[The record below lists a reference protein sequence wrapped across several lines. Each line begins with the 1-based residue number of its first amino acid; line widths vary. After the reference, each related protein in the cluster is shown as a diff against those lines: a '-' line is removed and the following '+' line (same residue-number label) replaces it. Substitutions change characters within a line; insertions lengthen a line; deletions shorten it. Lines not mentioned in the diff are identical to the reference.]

1 MHPCDILTLLFY
13 NEIKKSKKLIK
24 QIMKRILLFSFLLS
38 IITVFSF
45 AIYFNA
51 AKAETLEECI
61 KKYQATG
68 LTYDNAKLKCSNI
81 QAPANTQVAP
91 ASQTQPSPAAVSP
104 SPTPTK
110 QNVPDTCIQKYMD
123 VYKLSYDEA
132 KMKCYPSQTQ
142 GQSIQTTSSPTS
154 TVEDCI
160 KRYTSQTGNTY
171 EDAKA
176 KCAAITPSVQ
186 PVTPFAQ
193 PITPRAVPQTFID
206 SCVKK
211 YMEVFSISS
220 DEAKLRCVNVPQASV
235 TTVQRIEKRSDCAD
249 LENELTKLSEKL
261 RLTKTEQESANIV
274 VEIRRMKEKIISSC
288 KTTAAVSVDPC
299 TAARKQVFEYEEQL
313 KKGVSSAEQ
322 TKIKKAVETQKTRLQ
337 NCGVQEP
344 TPGVKNPCDEIL
356 SLRNTYEAMLAKE
369 IQIKELVQNGQLNKS
384 ALNDLHRQMEFMK
397 KRIEQMQF
405 ACQQGNVTVEESP
418 CSRLTK
424 LEMLYSQ
431 NQDQNVANEIIT
443 LKERCLTQ
451 KLSSETAEN
460 LVDVEETYK
469 TKIKAVV
476 ENTFGQDQ
484 VNILKQTEDEKN
496 KLISN
501 VITKAKELD
510 VTNVSIIKKISIGDN
525 KISLDGI
532 EGNPIPV
539 KIEVKGKEIN
549 VSQSNGKVMIDE
561 AGIKAEG
568 NVKIEYQDGKL
579 ISANSGKE
587 ISVLPSEIKEK
598 INLEPGS
605 IVLTDDGTPQ
615 YTVKVEVKAKLFRFI
630 PITTSRNFAVDA
642 QTGQSQESAPWW
654 SFLVKY

>member
-1 MHPCDILTLLFY
+1 L
-13 NEIKKSKKLIK
+13 
-24 QIMKRILLFSFLLS
+24 
-38 IITVFSF
+38 
-45 AIYFNA
+45 
-51 AKAETLEECI
+51 
-61 KKYQATG
+61 
-68 LTYDNAKLKCSNI
+68 
-81 QAPANTQVAP
+81 
-91 ASQTQPSPAAVSP
+91 
-104 SPTPTK
+104 
-110 QNVPDTCIQKYMD
+110 QK
-123 VYKLSYDEA
+123 
-132 KMKCYPSQTQ
+132 
-142 GQSIQTTSSPTS
+142 
-154 TVEDCI
+154 
-160 KRYTSQTGNTY
+160 
-171 EDAKA
+171 
-176 KCAAITPSVQ
+176 
-186 PVTPFAQ
+186 
-193 PITPRAVPQTFID
+193 
-206 SCVKK
+206 
-211 YMEVFSISS
+211 
-220 DEAKLRCVNVPQASV
+220 
-235 TTVQRIEKRSDCAD
+235 
-249 LENELTKLSEKL
+249 
-261 RLTKTEQESANIV
+261 
-274 VEIRRMKEKIISSC
+274 
-288 KTTAAVSVDPC
+288 
-299 TAARKQVFEYEEQL
+299 
-313 KKGVSSAEQ
+313 
-322 TKIKKAVETQKTRLQ
+322 
-337 NCGVQEP
+337 CGVQEP
-344 TPGVKNPCDEIL
+344 TPGIKNPCDEIL

-384 ALNDLHRQMEFMK
+384 ALDDLYRQMEFMK

-405 ACQQGNVTVEESP
+405 ACQQGRATIEESP

-431 NQDQNVANEIIT
+431 NQDQNVAKEIIT

-496 KLISN
+496 KLISD
-501 VITKAKELD
+501 VISKAKELD
-510 VTNVSIIKKISIGDN
+510 ATNISIIKKISIGDN

-549 VSQSNGKVMIDE
+549 VSQSNGKVVINE

-587 ISVLPSEIKEK
+587 INVLPSEIKGI

-615 YTVKVEVKAKLFRFI
+615 YTVKVEAKAKLFRFI

-642 QTGQSQESAPWW
+642 QTGQSQESTPWW